1 MTDEPDDEVTADE
14 LFAGDAPETPVKKT
28 RAKKAAPVEEDE
40 PRLHPILSNA
50 DFRLA
55 QEAARKSIDKERRL
69 AAMQAVKTMELNR
82 LRIEEGLT
90 SGVAEDDAL
99 VDILIDLPEWAPN
112 INNNFGQTAYWHGRS
127 YTVSTAVAR
136 SLNEQMFRA
145 WRHEDQLDGK
155 SRSQMLH
162 RKRETTISE
171 RTGVIRNAPARFDA

>member
-1 MTDEPDDEVTADE
+1 MADE
-14 LFAGDAPETPVKKT
+14 LEDKTSAEELFGDAPPEKKV
-28 RAKKAAPVEEDE
+28 RAKKAAPVEEE
-40 PRLHPILSNA
+40 RLHPILSND

-55 QEAARKSIDKERRL
+55 QGAARKSIDKERRL

-90 SGVAEDDAL
+90 SGIAEDDAL

-127 YTVSTAVAR
+127 YTVSTAIAR
-136 SLNEQMFRA
+136 SLAEQMHRA

-155 SRSQMLH
+155 SRAQMLH
-162 RKRETTISE
+162 RKRET
-171 RTGVIRNAPARFDA
+171 VINARSGAIANAPPVLH